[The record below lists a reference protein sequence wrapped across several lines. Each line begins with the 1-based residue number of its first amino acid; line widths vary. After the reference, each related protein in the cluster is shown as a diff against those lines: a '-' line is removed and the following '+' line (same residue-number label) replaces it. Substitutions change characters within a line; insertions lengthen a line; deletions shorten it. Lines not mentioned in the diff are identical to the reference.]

1 MNPVQFFYDLKNRI
15 KEKFFSYFRGITVY
29 GLVGRSGTGKSYHA
43 KQVALKYNINLIID
57 DGLLIKGDRIVA
69 GHSAKEAPNF
79 MAAVK
84 TAVFDNDD
92 DKNTITSALLREK
105 NRKILIIGTSEKMV
119 NKIASRLDLPEPA
132 RIIHIEEISSA
143 DDIETA
149 MHIRFTEG
157 KHVIPVPPIEITRSA
172 PQIVFDSVKVKLG
185 RKNHLNLKPQTS
197 EKTIVRPEFSKPTQE
212 TLSEQTLQQMIKHS
226 ISEYDPVMKVK
237 KVKGVRNSDRTYS
250 INITLQLPPRHYI
263 PSTIS
268 DLQQYTADCLEKFGS
283 IMVKSVSIEI
293 EEWG

>member
-1 MNPVQFFYDLKNRI
+1 MNLLQFLYDWKNRI
-15 KEKFFSYFRGITVY
+15 KEKIFSYFKGITVY

-43 KQVALKYNINLIID
+43 KQVALKYKINLIID

-92 DKNTITSALLREK
+92 DKNIITSALLREK

-119 NKIASRLDLPEPA
+119 NKIASRLDLPEPSK
-132 RIIHIEEISSA
+132 IIHIEEISTP

-172 PQIVFDSVKVKLG
+172 PQIVFDSIKVKLG
-185 RKNHLNLKPQTS
+185 RKKHLKQQMS

-212 TLSEQTLQQMIKHS
+212 VLSEQTLQQMIKHS
-226 ISEYDPVMKVK
+226 INEYDSVMKVK

>member
-1 MNPVQFFYDLKNRI
+1 MKLRQYLNDLKNRI
-15 KEKFFSYFRGITVY
+15 KEHLFSYFRGMTVY

-43 KQVALKYNINLIID
+43 KQVAVNYGINLIID
-57 DGLLIKGDRIVA
+57 DGLLIKGDRIVT

-84 TAVFDNDD
+84 AALFDDEEE
-92 DKNTITSALLREK
+92 KNAITTALLREK

-119 NKIASRLDLPEPA
+119 NKIAQRLDLPSPTK
-132 RIIHIEEISSA
+132 IIHIEDVSSA

-157 KHVIPVPPIEITRSA
+157 KHVIPVSAIEITRSA
-172 PQIVFDSVKVKLG
+172 PQIVFDSIRVSLG
-185 RKNHLNLKPQTS
+185 RGKHLKKEVS
-197 EKTIVRPEFSKPTQE
+197 EKTIVKPEFSRPTQE
-212 TLSEQTLQQMIKHS
+212 TVSEQSLQQMIKHS
-226 ISEYDPVMKVK
+226 ITEYDSVMKVK
-237 KVKGVRNSDRTYS
+237 KVKGVRNPDRTYS
-250 INITLQLPPRHYI
+250 INITILLPPRHYI

-268 DLQQYTADCLEKFGS
+268 DLQQYVRDCLEKFGS

-293 EEWG
+293 EEWS